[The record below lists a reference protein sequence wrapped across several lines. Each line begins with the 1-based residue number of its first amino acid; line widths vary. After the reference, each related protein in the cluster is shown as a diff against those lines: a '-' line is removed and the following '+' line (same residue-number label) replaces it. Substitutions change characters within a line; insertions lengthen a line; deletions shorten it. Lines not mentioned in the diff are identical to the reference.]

1 MNRPAGTFGQSG
13 PSSHVRSSERMAG
26 SRPLDSADRSAQA
39 RGGRGHELA
48 ALIEGLSAI
57 REGLHQAAEGWRPWV
72 EGRDANRDASARNLL
87 QYLALRRHELRDLQ
101 DRLAGL
107 GLSSLGGSEGHVEAS
122 VDAVLDALCAIAG
135 RPVESRAGLE
145 PIGVARSREV
155 LAVRTAALLGP
166 IPRRRPTRI
175 MVTMP
180 TEAATDA
187 GLVREML
194 VAGMDCMRINCAHD
208 SAPEWHAT
216 LDNLRLAEEETGRTA
231 RLLVD
236 LPGPKLRTGPLAA
249 QTATDHKGHYLRLRI
264 GDRLV
269 LTRADHVAAPEPG
282 EDVPAQIGCSLP
294 EAFAATRRGHHVWL
308 DDGKL
313 GGVVEAV
320 DQDSIELRV
329 TSAGPKGAKLRPGKG
344 INLPDAVLEIDL
356 LGSHS
361 TDALGFAAECA
372 DIVGLSFVSRARE
385 VQRVSE
391 YLDQHGGPEIGMIL
405 KIETRRAVEHLP
417 GMLLA
422 ALGGHRP
429 AGVMIARGDLAVE
442 CGYERLAEVQE
453 EILWLCQAAHLPV
466 IWATQVLDQLARTG
480 RPSRAEI
487 TDAAMGQHA
496 ECVMLNKG
504 PRIVEAISVLDD
516 ILRRMDRHHHKQRSL
531 LTRLDASEYVHT
543 DPASVRSG

>member
-1 MNRPAGTFGQSG
+1 MVVDGTS
-13 PSSHVRSSERMAG
+13 PRT
-26 SRPLDSADRSAQA
+26 RPLASADRSSEGRA
-39 RGGRGHELA
+39 GRGHELA
-48 ALIEGLSAI
+48 ALIERLSAI
-57 REGLHQAAEGWRPWV
+57 HEGLREAAESWRPWV
-72 EGRDANRDASARNLL
+72 EGRDADRDASARNLL
-87 QYLALRRHELRDLQ
+87 QYLALRGHDLRDLQ
-101 DRLAGL
+101 DRLAAL
-107 GLSSLGGSEGHVEAS
+107 GLSSLGSSEGHVEAS

-135 RPVESRAGLE
+135 RPLESRSGSE
-145 PIGVARSREV
+145 PIGFARSRDL

-166 IPRRRPTRI
+166 ISRDRPTRI

-180 TEAATDA
+180 AEAATDA

-208 SAPEWHAT
+208 SAPEWHAMR
-216 LDNLRLAEEETGRTA
+216 DNLRLAEDETRRTA

-249 QTATDHKGHYLRLRI
+249 QAASDRKGDYLRLRI
-264 GDRLV
+264 GDRLL
-269 LTRADHVAAPEPG
+269 LTRPADVTAPQPG
-282 EDVPAQIGCSLP
+282 EGPAQIGCSLP
-294 EAFAATRRGHHVWL
+294 EAFAATRSGHHVWL

-320 DQDSIELRV
+320 DRDSIELRI
-329 TSAGPKGAKLRPGKG
+329 TSAGPKGAKLRAGKG
-344 INLPDAVLEIDL
+344 INLPDAELEIDL

-361 TDALGFAAECA
+361 TDALCFAAECA
-372 DIVGLSFVSRARE
+372 DIVGLSFVSHVHE
-385 VQRVSE
+385 VQRVNE
-391 YLDQHGGPEIGMIL
+391 YLDQRGRPEIGMIL
-405 KIETRRAVEHLP
+405 KIEARRAFEHLP

-422 ALGGHRP
+422 ALGGQRP

-453 EILWLCQAAHLPV
+453 EILWLCQAAHVPV
-466 IWATQVLDQLARTG
+466 IWATQVLDQLAKTG

-487 TDAAMGQHA
+487 TDAAMGVHA

-531 LTRLDASEYVHT
+531 LPALHSSEYVHT
-543 DPASVRSG
+543 DPAAARSG

>member
-1 MNRPAGTFGQSG
+1 MPGT
-13 PSSHVRSSERMAG
+13 
-26 SRPLDSADRSAQA
+26 RPLASADRSSHGRAE
-39 RGGRGHELA
+39 RGHELV
-48 ALIEGLSAI
+48 ALIERLSAI
-57 REGLHQAAEGWRPWV
+57 REQLREAADGWRPWV
-72 EGRDANRDASARNLL
+72 EGRDADRDASARNLL
-87 QYLALRRHELRDLQ
+87 QYLALRGRDLRDLQ
-101 DRLAGL
+101 DRLAAL

-122 VDAVLDALCAIAG
+122 VTAVLDALSAIAG
-135 RPVESRAGLE
+135 RPVESLSRSE
-145 PIGVARSREV
+145 PIGISRSRDV
-155 LAVRTAALLGP
+155 LAARTAALLGA

-180 TEAATDA
+180 SEAATDA

-208 SAPEWHAT
+208 SAPAWHAMR
-216 LDNLRLAEEETGRTA
+216 DNLRLAEDETRRTA

-249 QTATDHKGHYLRLRI
+249 QTTSDRKGDYLRLRI
-264 GDRLV
+264 GDRLL
-269 LTRADHVAAPEPG
+269 LTRADDVAGPEQG
-282 EDVPAQIGCSLP
+282 EGLPAQIGCSLP

-320 DQDSIELRV
+320 DRDSIELRI
-329 TSAGPKGAKLRPGKG
+329 TSAGPKGAKLRAGKG
-344 INLPDAVLEIDL
+344 VNLPDATLEIDL

-361 TDALGFAAECA
+361 TDALCFAAECA

-385 VQRVSE
+385 VQRVNE
-391 YLDQHGGPEIGMIL
+391 YLDQHGRPEIGMIL
-405 KIETRRAVEHLP
+405 KIETRRAFEHLP

-422 ALGGHRP
+422 ALGCQRP

-453 EILWLCQAAHLPV
+453 EILWLCQAAHVPV
-466 IWATQVLDQLARTG
+466 IWATQVLDQLAKTG

-531 LTRLDASEYVHT
+531 LPQLHASEYIHT
-543 DPASVRSG
+543 DPATPRSG